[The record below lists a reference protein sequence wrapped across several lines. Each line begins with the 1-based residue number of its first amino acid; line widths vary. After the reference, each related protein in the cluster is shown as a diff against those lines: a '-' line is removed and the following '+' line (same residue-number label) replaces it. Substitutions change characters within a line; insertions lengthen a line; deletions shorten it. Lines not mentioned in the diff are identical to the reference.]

1 MCLDQQDSSTMNEML
16 TSAQYADEWG
26 AAVDA
31 FDVTIVVGAGELMAE
46 DWVLAAALEPE
57 LEDVLTTELVEVA
70 VAAARVLDAGVNEGV
85 VAVHAVQI
93 VTVSVVKKVETL
105 VTMTSEGDPPLTWV
119 VVVTGQLVTVV

>member
-1 MCLDQQDSSTMNEML
+1 MNEML

-57 LEDVLTTELVEVA
+57 LEDVLTTELLAVA